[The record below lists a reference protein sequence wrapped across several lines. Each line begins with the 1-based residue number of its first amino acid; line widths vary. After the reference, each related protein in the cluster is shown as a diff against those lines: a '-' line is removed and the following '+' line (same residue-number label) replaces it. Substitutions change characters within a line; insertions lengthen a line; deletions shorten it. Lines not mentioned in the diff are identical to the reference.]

1 MVRNV
6 VYPPHPRSISSREAA
21 ASAKADDGGEQQP
34 DDYGDKLVK
43 YIPAEVI
50 AFFLPAYALAA
61 KLTDFSDR
69 IGWLLVGIAIV
80 GTVGY
85 LLVKADKAKP
95 SRWYFYLLA
104 VLAFL
109 GWAIG
114 TTTEVAKLFNLP
126 QPELSGKLV
135 VFVTIFIVPLVDELL
150 TRYLPAPAEPGS

>member
-6 VYPPHPRSISSREAA
+6 VYPSRLQARMSDKVAGVAA
-21 ASAKADDGGEQQP
+21 DAEDQQQP

-61 KLTDFSDR
+61 KLNNFSDR
-69 IGWLLVGIAIV
+69 IGWLLVGIAV
-80 GTVGY
+80 LGTVGY
-85 LLVKADKAKP
+85 LLVKADKTKP
-95 SRWYFYLLA
+95 PRWYFYLLA

-114 TTTEVAKLFNLP
+114 TTTEVAELFNLP

-135 VFVTIFIVPLVDELL
+135 VFVTVFFVPLVDGLL
-150 TRYLPAPAEPGS
+150 TRYLPQPAAPTQ

>member
-1 MVRNV
+1 MVRTV
-6 VYPPHPRSISSREAA
+6 VYPPHSRSTSPRAA
-21 ASAKADDGGEQQP
+21 AAPAQADDGGGQQP

-69 IGWLLVGIAIV
+69 IGWLLVGVAV
-80 GTVGY
+80 LGTVGY
-85 LLVKADKAKP
+85 LLVKADKTKP
-95 SRWYFYLLA
+95 PRLYFYILA
-104 VLAFL
+104 VFAFL

-114 TTTEVAKLFNLP
+114 TTTEVAELFKLP

-135 VFVTIFIVPLVDELL
+135 VFVTIFVVPLVDELL
-150 TRYLPAPAEPGS
+150 TRYLPAPAKPGS